1 MPRLRPL
8 YPPEFHEHLGKL
20 GAITLA
26 LLIAFGALLS
36 KPVFGQDARTTMFV
50 NVNVIPMDNEN
61 ILRDH
66 VVVTRGDRIVAV
78 GTNNSVTAPDGAE
91 VIDGQEGYLM
101 PGLADM
107 HVHLELRDDD
117 PRSLLL
123 YLAEGSTTVRS
134 LTGRDLN
141 LQWRDKVLQGELEG
155 PTILTAGSALFG
167 TVQDLAG
174 LNGTVRMYRI
184 AVSLLPLLFG
194 VVVLLGLVG
203 FNKATGREMGGM
215 ISIRNLTIGG
225 ISLLLTGLGAYVAKW
240 PPVGVFL
247 PYVTEFPVH
256 VSETTSHAV
265 GEVRRQHEKGLN
277 FIKPYDSLTEEQYLG
292 AIGEAKRLGMYV
304 LGHALDEAS
313 LKTIMTSGIDE
324 IAHLDELNFYHWR
337 GEFGSEGFTLDYD
350 AIPETVALM
359 KENGVNIV
367 SNLSL
372 DEALVNMIFE
382 PEETL
387 TRPEYSV
394 VRPEMIEAWRTDGRQ
409 TGAFAAQG
417 PYRRDVELPF
427 FYALIKA
434 IHEAGILVTIGTDTA
449 PFTEG
454 SLPSHIHREMEILV
468 EAGLSNFD
476 ALSAGTRTA
485 GLIVDRMG
493 DDGGFG
499 TIEVGRRA
507 DLILLAENPL
517 DSVSATRRRL
527 GVMARGK
534 WMTQEEFD
542 AKVNDFVSTY

>member
-1 MPRLRPL
+1 MRNQVR
-8 YPPEFHEHLGKL
+8 FRNW
-20 GAITLA
+20 IA
-26 LLIAFGALLS
+26 LLLKKVSTIGPEVELPALIVLVAMVPICVS
-36 KPVFGQDARTTMFV
+36 ASTAFV
-50 NVNVIPMDNEN
+50 NVNVIPMDSEN

-66 VVVTRGDRIVAV
+66 VVVTRDDRIVAV
-78 GTNNSVTAPDGAE
+78 GTKNSVTVPDGAE
-91 VIDGQEGYLM
+91 VIDGQGGYLM

-117 PRSLLL
+117 PQSLLL

-141 LQWRDKVLQGELEG
+141 LQWRDKVLRGELDG
-155 PTILTAGSALFG
+155 PTILTAGKALFG

-174 LNGTVRMYRI
+174 LNGTVRMYRV

-194 VVVLLGLVG
+194 SVVLLGLAV
-203 FNKATGREMGGM
+203 FNKATGRGMGKM
-215 ISIRNLTIGG
+215 IRGRSLTIGSM
-225 ISLLLTGLGAYVAKW
+225 ILLLIGFSTYVTKW
-240 PPVGVFL
+240 PPVGAFL
-247 PYVTEFPVH
+247 PYTTEFPVH
-256 VSETTSHAV
+256 VSETTSHTV
-265 GEVRRQHEKGLN
+265 GEVQRQHEKGFD
-277 FIKPYDSLTEEQYLG
+277 FIKPYDSLTEDQYLG
-292 AIGEAKRLGMYV
+292 AIKKAKRLGMYV

-359 KENGVNIV
+359 KENGVNIA

-394 VRPEMIEAWRTDGRQ
+394 VRPEMIEEWRTDGRQ

-434 IHEAGILVTIGTDTA
+434 IHEAGILVVIGTDTA

-454 SLPSHIHREMEILV
+454 SLPSHIHRELEILV

-476 ALSAGTRTA
+476 ALAAGTRTA
-485 GLIVDRMG
+485 GQIVNNMG
-493 DDGGFG
+493 GDGEFG

-534 WMTQEEFD
+534 WLRQEALA
-542 AKVNDFVSTY
+542 AKINTFVATY

>member
-1 MPRLRPL
+1 MP
-8 YPPEFHEHLGKL
+8 
-20 GAITLA
+20 
-26 LLIAFGALLS
+26 
-36 KPVFGQDARTTMFV
+36 D
-50 NVNVIPMDNEN
+50 
-61 ILRDH
+61 
-66 VVVTRGDRIVAV
+66 
-78 GTNNSVTAPDGAE
+78 
-91 VIDGQEGYLM
+91 
-101 PGLADM
+101 LADM

-174 LNGTVRMYRI
+174 LNGMVRMYRI
-184 AVSLLPLLFG
+184 AVSFLPLLFG
-194 VVVLLGLVG
+194 AVVLLGLAG
-203 FNKATGREMGGM
+203 FNKATGREMGVM
-215 ISIRNLTIGG
+215 ISGRNLTIGG
-225 ISLLLTGLGAYVAKW
+225 ISLFLTGLGAYVAKW

-256 VSETTSHAV
+256 ISETTSHAV

-337 GEFGSEGFTLDYD
+337 GEFGSVGFTLDYD

-387 TRPEYSV
+387 ARPEYSV
-394 VRPEMIEAWRTDGRQ
+394 V
-409 TGAFAAQG
+409 
-417 PYRRDVELPF
+417 
-427 FYALIKA
+427 
-434 IHEAGILVTIGTDTA
+434 
-449 PFTEG
+449 
-454 SLPSHIHREMEILV
+454 
-468 EAGLSNFD
+468 
-476 ALSAGTRTA
+476 
-485 GLIVDRMG
+485 
-493 DDGGFG
+493 
-499 TIEVGRRA
+499 
-507 DLILLAENPL
+507 
-517 DSVSATRRRL
+517 
-527 GVMARGK
+527 
-534 WMTQEEFD
+534 
-542 AKVNDFVSTY
+542 